1 MILAGISWYHSN
13 MAMTLR
19 LPPDVQEALRAT
31 AARENRSMQAVAID
45 AIERYANERTRRRD
59 ELLAR
64 ILVEDKD
71 LLNDLA

>member
-1 MILAGISWYHSN
+1 MILTGISWYRAR

-19 LPPDVQEALRAT
+19 LPPDVKEALRAT

-45 AIERYANERTRRRD
+45 AIERYTTERTRRRD
-59 ELLAR
+59 EILAR

-71 LLNDLA
+71 LLDDLA